1 MGRKGNAAAEG
12 PPTRVAVKRG
22 RMVMEQ
28 IWWRGT
34 AAGKTDVGDVNRE
47 GANKE
52 SKMTRKGRIIAA
64 EGGNAEM
71 ADKCRNGWLRDR
83 RCGSER

>member
-1 MGRKGNAAAEG
+1 MVGRKGNADAEG

-34 AAGKTDVGDVNRE
+34 TAGDAYIGDVNRE
-47 GANKE
+47 GAEKE
-52 SKMTRKGRIIAA
+52 
-64 EGGNAEM
+64 
-71 ADKCRNGWLRDR
+71 
-83 RCGSER
+83 